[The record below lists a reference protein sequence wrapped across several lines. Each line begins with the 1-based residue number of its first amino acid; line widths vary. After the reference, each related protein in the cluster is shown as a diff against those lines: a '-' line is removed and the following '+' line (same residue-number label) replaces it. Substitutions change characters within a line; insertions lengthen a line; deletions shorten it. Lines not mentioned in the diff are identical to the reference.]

1 MNFNKIN
8 FHLFILK
15 KIRSEIMNELYYAFD
30 NEWMKTKNMWKY
42 KYNIVHDFSFNF
54 ALAAS
59 MREVATSIRSE
70 YSR

>member
-42 KYNIVHDFSFNF
+42 KYNIVHDFSLFN
-54 ALAAS
+54 S
-59 MREVATSIRSE
+59 N
-70 YSR
+70 